1 MEQVDRKAEERR
13 LREVVYNNRAE
24 PGLKALK
31 KLLEDQRQ
39 RQLKTLLQ
47 CLPSE
52 MVEQR
57 ALVNATDKLL
67 GMLEEKDVLPS

>member
-1 MEQVDRKAEERR
+1 MQPAERKAEEQR
-13 LREVVYNNRAE
+13 LREIVYSNRTE

-39 RQLKTLLQ
+39 RQLKALLQ

>member
-1 MEQVDRKAEERR
+1 
-13 LREVVYNNRAE
+13 
-24 PGLKALK
+24 
-31 KLLEDQRQ
+31 LEDQRL

-67 GMLEEKDVLPS
+67 SLIEEKDVLPS

>member
-1 MEQVDRKAEERR
+1 
-13 LREVVYNNRAE
+13 
-24 PGLKALK
+24 
-31 KLLEDQRQ
+31 
-39 RQLKTLLQ
+39 
-47 CLPSE
+47 

>member
-1 MEQVDRKAEERR
+1 
-13 LREVVYNNRAE
+13 
-24 PGLKALK
+24 
-31 KLLEDQRQ
+31 LEDQRQ

-67 GMLEEKDVLPS
+67 SLIEEKDVLPS

>member
-1 MEQVDRKAEERR
+1 MQPAERKVEEQR
-13 LREVVYNNRAE
+13 LREIVYSNRTE

-52 MVEQR
+52 MVEYR

-67 GMLEEKDVLPS
+67 SMLEEKDVLPS